1 MSKSFII
8 YRRLAIA
15 PWLWAACYRWP
26 VALQRPR
33 SPTSPVRVSLRSP
46 LPWQSTSRY
55 CAPSA
60 AHRASAI
67 VTKKVSVL
75 PVDNHFAR
83 IQLPPVVC
91 CQKPKL
97 WCQKMKTKG
106 PSLRLHALHKRPGK
120 LAANLKQKQIH
131 PHRSGPPAPNPFKHL
146 TGSQRNLV
154 SNLTSS
160 LGGGSFVNGPIN
172 EKIPSFHAIRS
183 RRIAFKRKTN
193 STAPAQSC
201 RPKVGPGRSMT
212 WPGPFHYKLTWPYGK
227 W

>member
-1 MSKSFII
+1 MLLDSGQRVTDGPLHFKGHG
-8 YRRLAIA
+8 
-15 PWLWAACYRWP
+15 
-26 VALQRPR
+26 LQR
-33 SPTSPVRVSLRSP
+33 V
-46 LPWQSTSRY
+46 
-55 CAPSA
+55 PSA
-60 AHRASAI
+60 FHFALHSRGNQRRDIARHPLHIGHLQSSQ
-67 VTKKVSVL
+67 KKVSFL
-75 PVDNHFAR
+75 PVDNHFAG

-212 WPGPFHYKLTWPYGK
+212 
-227 W
+227 

>member
-1 MSKSFII
+1 MNRTTDEQKLHHLPAARNCSLTLGSVLPMARCTSKATLSNESRPRFTS
-8 YRRLAIA
+8 LST
-15 PWLWAACYRWP
+15 P
-26 VALQRPR
+26 VAINVEILRAIR
-33 SPTSPVRVSLRSP
+33 CTSGICNR
-46 LPWQSTSRY
+46 
-55 CAPSA
+55 
-60 AHRASAI
+60 HK
-67 VTKKVSVL
+67 KKVSFL

-212 WPGPFHYKLTWPYGK
+212 
-227 W
+227 